1 MVTLISKRETY
12 FRKKLQLLLLIIR
25 SKIKINVGKFE
36 FGGEICLTYLVY
48 DANIPFSTV
57 GRDEKGDKP
66 RSYAIC
72 RLLCL

>member
-48 DANIPFSTV
+48 DANMIM
-57 GRDEKGDKP
+57 EKVLPIDG
-66 RSYAIC
+66 
-72 RLLCL
+72 